1 MDGGAGRAEGMIPD
15 KGKNPGSPSDAKKI
29 RKDEENSEIGERSSK
44 TLEEDVEAEMTDR
57 GQAEVTLRE
66 GRDS

>member
-1 MDGGAGRAEGMIPD
+1 MIPD

-29 RKDEENSEIGERSSK
+29 RKDENSEIGERSSK

-57 GQAEVTLRE
+57 GQAEVRLRE